1 METDE
6 CIRDGYYVEFV
17 NNDHVKKAIS
27 DNQST
32 KTQATNLK
40 INLKNQEKI
49 IFKNVNLSGR
59 QMKGFL
65 LQTFFS
71 NGN

>member
-6 CIRDGYYVEFV
+6 CIRDGYNIEFV
-17 NNDHVKKAIS
+17 NNEYVKKAIS

-32 KTQATNLK
+32 KTQAKNLK

-59 QMKGFL
+59 QMKCFL